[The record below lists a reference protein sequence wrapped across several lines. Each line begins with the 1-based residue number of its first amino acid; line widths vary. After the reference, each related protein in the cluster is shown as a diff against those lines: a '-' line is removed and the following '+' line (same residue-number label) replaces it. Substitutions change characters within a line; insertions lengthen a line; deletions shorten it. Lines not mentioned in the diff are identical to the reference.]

1 MHREKPGEGG
11 FVECILYGF
20 NLDCLFFRFDYLKG
34 LRPFKDQWSFNV
46 NFLHPIQVKVHG
58 EVKYKRS
65 HATLNGGKGEIQIA
79 SEDVVELGIPFKTL
93 GVKGGDEA
101 RVFIEIEDG
110 VRGFERWPAKGFL
123 IIDIPSEDF
132 ERENWMV

>member
-34 LRPFKDQWSFNV
+34 LRPFKDQWSFTV

-65 HATLNGGKGEIQIA
+65 HATLNGGKGEVQIS

-101 RVFIEIEDG
+101 RVFIEIEGG
-110 VRGFERWPAKGFL
+110 VRGFERWPGKGFL